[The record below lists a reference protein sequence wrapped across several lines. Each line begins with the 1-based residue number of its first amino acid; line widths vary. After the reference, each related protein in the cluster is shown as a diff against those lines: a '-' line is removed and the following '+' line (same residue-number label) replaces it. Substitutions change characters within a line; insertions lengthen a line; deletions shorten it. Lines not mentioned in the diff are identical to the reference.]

1 MGGLPFLGTQEPT
14 VTCYEIVGKVSIHI
28 LAYWKMRKTDLSNA
42 YGFLENEILKN
53 GNPDT
58 GTH

>member
-14 VTCYEIVGKVSIHI
+14 VTGYEIVGKVYIHI

-42 YGFLENEILKN
+42 YEFLRNEILRN
-53 GNPDT
+53 GNSDA